1 MPGQDR
7 LESSGPNDS
16 DRTRRVV
23 PVVAERLR
31 VGRRKT
37 VTGRVR
43 VSKRLRSSTVVVDE
57 PVVREEV
64 TVRRVAVGRFVDG
77 PVPDRYEDGALVV
90 SVVEEVPVVVRR
102 FRLVEELRI
111 RRRRL
116 TVPRRQPVT
125 LRREEA
131 DVRREPDGARG
142 RRPNL
147 KNVTRS
153 GASRT

>member
-7 LESSGPNDS
+7 LEPSGSNDR

-43 VSKRLRSSTVVVDE
+43 VLKRTRSSTVVVDE

-64 TVRRVAVGRFVDG
+64 TVQRVAVGRFVDG
-77 PVPDRYEDGALVV
+77 PVPDRYENGALVV

-111 RRRRL
+111 TRRRL

-131 DVRREPDGARG
+131 DVRREPDGSRR